1 MRRRL
6 ALILVALLVATLAAL
21 VLPAASLASPSIS
34 VARAQ
39 AHQLQGQVD
48 SLNNRMEI
56 VVERYDAA
64 VQKLAALK
72 ASVATSQAQLLRA
85 RYALALAHQQL
96 AEQVVIMY
104 KQPTTQYLDVALSV
118 HSFSDLATQLPFF
131 DKLGQQSAATVRE
144 IDALKAAVE
153 QRHAQ
158 LVTQRTQAQELVVQ
172 IAAQKMQI
180 AGSLEQRRQLLQH
193 AQVEVRRLIVQM
205 QQAKAAAAARAAA
218 AALQAAKRAAAAA
231 AATRAEQVQRDAA
244 PPSSPSASSSANG
257 ASSASESGSS
267 SASGGGGGSASA
279 ISIAQRYLGV
289 PYVWGGA
296 SPAGFDCSGLVMYVF
311 AQLGVALPHNAA
323 QQFTHCTPVP
333 RAELQP
339 GDLVFFGSSAATI
352 HHVGIY
358 VGNDTMIDAPCTGEV
373 VQYDTLFGDFYSGGR
388 L

>member
-1 MRRRL
+1 VRRPSSDPAAERASAAHGGDGMRRRL

-144 IDALKAAVE
+144 IDALKAPSNCAT
-153 QRHAQ
+153 
-158 LVTQRTQAQELVVQ
+158 L
-172 IAAQKMQI
+172 
-180 AGSLEQRRQLLQH
+180 SL
-193 AQVEVRRLIVQM
+193 
-205 QQAKAAAAARAAA
+205 
-218 AALQAAKRAAAAA
+218 
-231 AATRAEQVQRDAA
+231 
-244 PPSSPSASSSANG
+244 
-257 ASSASESGSS
+257 
-267 SASGGGGGSASA
+267 
-279 ISIAQRYLGV
+279 
-289 PYVWGGA
+289 
-296 SPAGFDCSGLVMYVF
+296 
-311 AQLGVALPHNAA
+311 
-323 QQFTHCTPVP
+323 
-333 RAELQP
+333 
-339 GDLVFFGSSAATI
+339 
-352 HHVGIY
+352 
-358 VGNDTMIDAPCTGEV
+358 
-373 VQYDTLFGDFYSGGR
+373 
-388 L
+388 